1 MKIII
6 SPAKKMNVREDLLPY
21 ETLPHFLEQAETLK
35 TYLKTLDKKTLQQ
48 IWKCND
54 AIADLNEGRLRT
66 MDLTKCLTP
75 AVLSYDGLQYLHM
88 SPSVFDDGQWQYVKE
103 HLYILS
109 GFYGLLR
116 AADGIVPY
124 RLEMQA
130 KIDMRRNDVTYNNLY
145 DFWAGLIAG
154 KLAREAK
161 LIVNLASKEYSK
173 AVESHLPPETAFI
186 TCQFVVCK
194 QDKMGGRKL
203 VTKGTEAKM
212 ARGEMVRFMAER
224 SIEEAEGL
232 KTFDRLGYCYEE
244 ELSDSAV
251 YVFVKRPDKAI

>member
-21 ETLPHFLEQAETLK
+21 ETLPCFLEQAETLK
-35 TYLKTLDKKTLQQ
+35 AYLKILDRKTLQQ

-54 AIADLNEGRLRT
+54 TIADLNERRLKA

-75 AVLSYDGLQYLHM
+75 AVLSYEGLQYLHM
-88 SPSVFDDGQWQYVKE
+88 SPSVFDDGQWEYVKE

-130 KIDMRRNDVTYNNLY
+130 KINMRQNGVTYNNLY
-145 DFWAGLIAG
+145 DFWGALIAR
-154 KLAREAK
+154 KLAREEK

-173 AVESHLPPETAFI
+173 AVEAHLPPETAFI
-186 TCQFVVCK
+186 TCQFVTYRE
-194 QDKMGGRKL
+194 DKKGGRKL

-224 SIEEAEGL
+224 SIEDAEGL
-232 KTFDRLGYCYEE
+232 KAFDRLGYYYEE
-244 ELSDSAV
+244 ALSDSAS
-251 YVFVKRPDKAI
+251 YVFIKQPDKTI